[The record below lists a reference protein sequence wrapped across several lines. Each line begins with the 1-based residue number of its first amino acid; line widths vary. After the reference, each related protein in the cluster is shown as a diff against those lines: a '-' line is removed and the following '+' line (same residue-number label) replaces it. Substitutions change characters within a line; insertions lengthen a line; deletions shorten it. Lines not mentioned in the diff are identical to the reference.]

1 MEKQSKE
8 KVELVGQLMGEQRAE
23 EVTSS
28 SDESRFGGDERHLVR
43 SGLLSQL
50 DTLNEEGK
58 LQQPESPVDPKKGKS
73 EIAMDAE
80 ASGCD
85 DSGSE
90 EIIRELKKIQKQN
103 CITHCLLT
111 VMIALTLAWQVS
123 EFTLVF
129 KVKNGLS
136 QPFKSIGS
144 LLTGIIK
151 GPKEIPQIA
160 DKVPGTKQLEIECPS
175 IHPLKIPE
183 LPNFDFPLALDS
195 DKH

>member
-1 MEKQSKE
+1 MEE
-8 KVELVGQLMGEQRAE
+8 RRAE

-43 SGLLSQL
+43 SGLLSQR
-50 DTLNEEGK
+50 LNFDVFDGNAYEQLETSNGEGK
-58 LQQPESPVDPKKGKS
+58 LQQPESPDDPKKGKS

-80 ASGCD
+80 ASSCD

-103 CITHCLLT
+103 CITHCLLS
-111 VMIALTLAWQVS
+111 VMIALTVAWQVS
-123 EFTLVF
+123 EFALVF
-129 KVKNGLS
+129 KMKNGLC

-144 LLTGIIK
+144 LFTGMIK
-151 GPKEIPQIA
+151 GPMENPQIA
-160 DKVPGTKQLEIECPS
+160 VKVSDMKQQQIECPS
-175 IHPLKIPE
+175 IPLKIPE
-183 LPNFDFPLALDS
+183 LPNFDFPFALDN

>member
-8 KVELVGQLMGEQRAE
+8 KVELVRQLMEEQRAE

-28 SDESRFGGDERHLVR
+28 SDESRFGSDEHHLVL
-43 SGLLSQL
+43 SGLLSPL
-50 DTLNEEGK
+50 ETLNGEGK

-103 CITHCLLT
+103 CITHCLLS
-111 VMIALTLAWQVS
+111 VMIALTVVWQVS

-129 KVKNGLS
+129 KVKNGLC

-144 LLTGIIK
+144 LFTGMIK
-151 GPKEIPQIA
+151 GPNETPQIA
-160 DKVPGTKQLEIECPS
+160 VKVSDMKQQQIECPS
-175 IHPLKIPE
+175 IPFKIPE

>member
-8 KVELVGQLMGEQRAE
+8 KMELVRQLMEERRAE

-28 SDESRFGGDERHLVR
+28 SDESHFGGDERHLVL

-50 DTLNEEGK
+50 ETLNGEGK

-103 CITHCLLT
+103 CITHCLLS
-111 VMIALTLAWQVS
+111 VMIALTVAWQVS

-136 QPFKSIGS
+136 QPFKCIGS
-144 LLTGIIK
+144 LLTGMIK
-151 GPKEIPQIA
+151 GPMENPQIA
-160 DKVPGTKQLEIECPS
+160 DEVSCAKQQQIECPS
-175 IHPLKIPE
+175 IPLKIPE
-183 LPNFDFPLALDS
+183 LPNFDFQLALDS